1 MSVGKEKNGTYTVQ
15 CWYREQLTG
24 ERHKK
29 TKRGFKRKSD
39 AVRWERDFLMKAAG
53 SPTMKFA
60 DYCEVYRSDM
70 LPRLKRNTWRTK
82 EYIIRDKILPYF
94 GDKALSDISPA
105 DVLEWQTRLI
115 SRIDPKTTKPYKK
128 TYLRTVNNILSAM
141 LNHAVRFYGLP
152 SNPMKRTGKIGSAK
166 AEEMKFWTKDEYL
179 RFAEEVM
186 DKPGSF
192 AIFELLYWCGIREG
206 EALALMPEDFDF
218 DKGLLKITKS
228 YQRIDRQDVITSPKT
243 AKSVRTVTMPDF
255 VAEELSE
262 YIELE
267 GYEEGECIFPFGKSY
282 LYHEMDR
289 GCKASGV
296 KRIRVHDL
304 RHSHVSL
311 LIEMGFSVVAIADRV
326 GHESTDITFRYAHLF
341 PNTQGDMARKLSQ
354 ERRQEHER

>member
-115 SRIDPKTTKPYKK
+115 ARIDPKTAKPYKK
-128 TYLRTVNNILSAM
+128 TYHRLEQVADYLCTIELALVKYEAKEDGETYNK
-141 LNHAVRFYGLP
+141 FFG
-152 SNPMKRTGKIGSAK
+152 GIGSFK
-166 AEEMKFWTKDEYL
+166 RNW
-179 RFAEEVM
+179 
-186 DKPGSF
+186 
-192 AIFELLYWCGIREG
+192 
-206 EALALMPEDFDF
+206 
-218 DKGLLKITKS
+218 LKQARS
-228 YQRIDRQDVITSPKT
+228 
-243 AKSVRTVTMPDF
+243 
-255 VAEELSE
+255 
-262 YIELE
+262 
-267 GYEEGECIFPFGKSY
+267 
-282 LYHEMDR
+282 
-289 GCKASGV
+289 
-296 KRIRVHDL
+296 KRI
-304 RHSHVSL
+304 
-311 LIEMGFSVVAIADRV
+311 
-326 GHESTDITFRYAHLF
+326 
-341 PNTQGDMARKLSQ
+341 
-354 ERRQEHER
+354 